1 VDFCGVDGV
10 GSVVLE
16 SVPHFVIFCSSK
28 VGRSFFEKLTMDTYL
43 FEEQSGNDESI
54 LQSIIISHNNL

>member
-10 GSVVLE
+10 AAVVPGR

-28 VGRSFFEKLTMDTYL
+28 VG
-43 FEEQSGNDESI
+43 
-54 LQSIIISHNNL
+54 